1 VLFVTHNIDE
11 AILLSD
17 RVLVMSPRP
26 GSIVKDIRVGFPRPR
41 SRDMLLS
48 SQFLGY
54 KGEILASLG

>member
-1 VLFVTHNIDE
+1 VVFVTHNIEE

-26 GSIVKDIRVGFPRPR
+26 GTIVKDIRIDFQRPR
-41 SRDMLLS
+41 NRDMLLG

-54 KGEILASLG
+54 KKEILASLG